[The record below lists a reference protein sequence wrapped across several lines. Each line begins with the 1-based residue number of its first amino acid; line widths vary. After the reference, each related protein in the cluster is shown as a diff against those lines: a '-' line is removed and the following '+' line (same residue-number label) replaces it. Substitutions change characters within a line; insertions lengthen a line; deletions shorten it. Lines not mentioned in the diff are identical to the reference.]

1 MRRVIAVLAP
11 LALIALLLGG
21 WELACRLVPLPELVL
36 PRPGRVA
43 AVLAEEL
50 ASGRLLRHLAVT
62 AGEMVMGLA
71 AGAAFALPVGALLA
85 ESPALRRLA
94 HPYLVASQVVPKLA
108 LAPLFLLWFGFG
120 MRSII
125 VITALVCF
133 FPLLENTV
141 TGLGR
146 VDASRLELFRML
158 RASRWQTLLRL
169 RLPAGLPVILAG
181 FRVAVVLALVG
192 AVVGEF
198 IGASRGLGALII
210 AAQGSMDTPLMFAVL
225 VLVSVLGLL
234 AYQGTLLIER
244 RLLRPYLQAS

>member
-1 MRRVIAVLAP
+1 MIHRLAH
-11 LALIALLLGG
+11 LLLLVALLGG

-158 RASRWQTLLRL
+158 RANRWQTLLRL

-198 IGASRGLGALII
+198 IMGREGLGAAVM
-210 AAQGSMDTPLMFAVL
+210 AAQGMMDTALMFAL
-225 VLVSVLGLL
+225 LLAIAALGSA
-234 AYQGTLLIER
+234 AYQGALLAER
-244 RLLRPYLQAS
+244 LILSERFDS